1 MGRRNQHS
9 REEQRKMALD
19 AADALVAAEGLAG
32 FSMRKVALTMG
43 YTVGNLY
50 LLFSNQD
57 DLLAEVSLRT
67 ADAMYEYLRGVA
79 AKPKA
84 PLERLQ
90 AIAAGYIS
98 FANKHSFRWRL
109 MFEHYLPPEQWDHPG
124 LNARQAALFEFVE
137 EHLSPLLPGAS
148 GKQLR
153 AAATALWSSVHG
165 LCVLAATGK
174 LNWSGIKDVRPLSDL
189 IVRAFVSGLRE
200 ERG

>member
-9 REEQRKMALD
+9 REEQRRMALD

-67 ADAMYEYLRGVA
+67 ADAMYDYLRTVA

-90 AIAAGYIS
+90 AIAAGYIG
-98 FANKHSFRWRL
+98 FAQKHSFRWRL
-109 MFEHYLPPEQWDHPG
+109 MFEHYLPPEKWDHPG

-137 EHLSPLLPGAS
+137 EHLSPLLPDAS
-148 GKQLR
+148 PKQLR
-153 AAATALWSSVHG
+153 TAATALWSSVHG
-165 LCVLAATGK
+165 LCVLSATGK
-174 LNWSGIKDVRPLSDL
+174 LHWSGLKDVRPLSDL

>member
-9 REEQRKMALD
+9 REEQRRMALE

-32 FSMRKVALTMG
+32 FSMRKVALAMG

-67 ADAMYEYLRGVA
+67 ADDMYEYLRGVA

-98 FANKHSFRWRL
+98 FAQKQAFRWRL

-124 LNARQAALFEFVE
+124 LEARQRALFAFVE
-137 EHLSPLLPGAS
+137 EHLEPLLPQAS
-148 GKQLR
+148 QKQLHT
-153 AAATALWSSVHG
+153 AATALWSSVHG
-165 LCVLAATGK
+165 LCVLSTTGK

-189 IVRAFVSGLRE
+189 IVRAFVNGLKD
-200 ERG
+200 ERS